1 MKRVPVTL
9 LLSAAALVLLL
20 AGTGCGLVERH
31 DQVSAQL
38 TAPGRIDD
46 LDLTELWGRV
56 SQAAGV
62 DAAGASLEDL
72 NLVWGEDGSLWQ
84 FNFQV
89 QTADGYSL
97 QVGGSPSGS
106 AGLKLSAYGSKVD
119 AGFQRSSWST
129 SLDQTFRVLDAL
141 GPRSIER
148 FQQPLL
154 QPEPGGLFG
163 LTLGMRGQGG
173 IGNVGWGP
181 RAFLFEE
188 GRFVRLHPN
197 DERRAFAP
205 GTVVLLS
212 SVLDP
217 RPSNHTA
224 TTGGSA
230 SLEGNVTATTEMYG
244 TSSADA
250 GTYYLIP
257 PDAWPLDLGDPAVVA
272 PVQSS
277 E

>member
-1 MKRVPVTL
+1 MRRTPAIL
-9 LLSAAALVLLL
+9 LLIVAVGFLIL
-20 AGTGCGLVERH
+20 ARTGWGLAERK
-31 DQVSAQL
+31 DQVSVQL
-38 TAPGRIDD
+38 TAPGRIED
-46 LDLTELWGRV
+46 LDLTELWGQV

-62 DAAGASLEDL
+62 EPGGASLEDFD
-72 NLVWGEDGSLWQ
+72 VTWREDGSFWRLS
-84 FNFQV
+84 FQV
-89 QTADGYSL
+89 LTADNYFL
-97 QVGGSPSGS
+97 QVGGTSPGVSGL
-106 AGLKLSAYGSKVD
+106 ALSAYGGRVE

-188 GRFVRLHPN
+188 GHFVRLHPN

-217 RPSNHTA
+217 RPGNSTP

-230 SLEGNVTATTEMYG
+230 SLEGNITATTEMYG

-250 GTYYLIP
+250 GTCYLIP

-272 PVQSS
+272 LVQSS